1 MQSTEP
7 TDINRESASRHM
19 PETRDTE
26 LVYRFRWS
34 ATQVVAVITGILL
47 LSIGGIALARAGD
60 MGISDPITPEVI
72 VGTWHRTPLMATLE
86 LMLGITLLTA
96 GVQKLSP
103 HSFYRFAGAIGL
115 AFGIV
120 LIAQP
125 ATFDSI
131 LGASR
136 DTGWMYSILGLVF
149 LGLGFG
155 SPIVFERDVVRPI
168 DDE

>member
-1 MQSTEP
+1 MQSTEIDGEP
-7 TDINRESASRHM
+7 AARDIPEASSA
-19 PETRDTE
+19 E

-34 ATQVVAVITGILL
+34 LTQVVAVITGILL

-60 MGISDPITPEVI
+60 LGISDPLTPEVI

-103 HSFYRFAGAIGL
+103 HGFYRFAGAIGL

-131 LGASR
+131 LGAGR
-136 DTGWMYSILGLVF
+136 DTGWMYSILGLLF